1 MLQTIF
7 PYGLNDWYD
16 YSLAFI
22 MAVCTIILIIT
33 LIGEIK
39 SWATTQK

>member
-1 MLQTIF
+1 MLRTIF

-22 MAVCTIILIIT
+22 MAGAMLALIIT
-33 LIGEIK
+33 ITGEIK
-39 SWATTQK
+39 S